1 MLQNAGLEAVSEVHL
16 MCGAV
21 AHVKVGAVTGLE
33 ARLALQKSR
42 EEVQRLTKLLQQ
54 SLQQQQQQP
63 PLRTPSFPPRGGPG
77 PIGPIGPSTKLAQ
90 VCCQL
95 PSPLLHMWS
104 QFGTLVIHCTCL
116 ALLSGCKLLE
126 MIQISK
132 TDIALAC
139 GYCNAHAV

>member
-1 MLQNAGLEAVSEVHL
+1 MLQNAGLEELSAVHL

-33 ARLALQKSR
+33 ARLALQKGR
-42 EEVQRLTKLLQQ
+42 EEVQRLSKLLQQ

-90 VCCQL
+90 VSCLCHF
-95 PSPLLHMWS
+95 STCGHTS
-104 QFGTLVIHCTCL
+104 ALVICNICL
-116 ALLSGCKLLE
+116 AMLSW
-126 MIQISK
+126 
-132 TDIALAC
+132 LAVRC
-139 GYCNAHAV
+139 FR

>member
-1 MLQNAGLEAVSEVHL
+1 MLQNAGLEELSAVSAVRL

-33 ARLALQKSR
+33 ARLALQKGR
-42 EEVQRLTKLLQQ
+42 EEVQRLSKLLQQ
-54 SLQQQQQQP
+54 SVQQQQQQP

-77 PIGPIGPSTKLAQ
+77 PIGPIGPSTKVAQ

-95 PSPLLHMWS
+95 PLPLLDKWS

-126 MIQISK
+126 I
-132 TDIALAC
+132 
-139 GYCNAHAV
+139 V